1 MSYEQQFYLKRNEEK
16 VKNESYIGDDIFF
29 TCGQRDVERLFARAG
44 TRKGDSYIVFNL
56 AQASSL
62 LSALSNEMASL
73 LACFAKVDEEFY
85 EMISK
90 EEITADRLALNS
102 YAILYSM
109 KNSVDDIRFDLPFY
123 SNFNTD
129 DPISLLCRYTQAIG
143 RFVKE
148 MDESDEL
155 ILHIT

>member
-1 MSYEQQFYLKRNEEK
+1 MSYEQQFYLKRNERK
-16 VKNESYIGDDIFF
+16 VKSDSYVGDDIFF
-29 TCGQRDVERLFARAG
+29 TCGQRDTERLFARAG

-62 LSALSNEMASL
+62 LASLSNEVISL
-73 LACFAKVDEEFY
+73 LTQFAKVDEEFY
-85 EMISK
+85 EMISR
-90 EEITADRLALNS
+90 EEISADRLSLNC

-109 KNSVDDIRFDLPFY
+109 KNSIDDTRFALPFY
-123 SNFNTD
+123 SSFNTD
-129 DPISLLCRYTQAIG
+129 EPIRLLCRYTQAIG

-155 ILHIT
+155 ILYIC